1 MMEPIMVCELDAG
14 RPRHHVA
21 RFHRIAATSRAKTI
35 ENPAPLLTLRISST
49 GSSVMIVN
57 ATVPE
62 LRSTPM
68 KFMMPE

>member
-1 MMEPIMVCELDAG
+1 MMEPIMVCELEAG

-35 ENPAPLLTLRISST
+35 ENPAPLLTFRISST
-49 GSSVMIVN
+49 GSRVMIEK
-57 ATVPE
+57 ATAPE
-62 LRSTPM
+62 LRRTPM